1 MTDFVDYVDAE
12 KVLQADVMEM
22 QQQGASEERIA
33 AAADFIR
40 NAQASGDY
48 TTTVRHRHQMILD
61 GKYVN
66 GRFVD
71 AL

>member
-12 KVLQADVMEM
+12 KVLLADVTEM
-22 QQQGASEERIA
+22 RQQGVSEERIE

-48 TTTVRHRHQMILD
+48 TTIVRRRHQMILD
-61 GKYVN
+61 GKFVN
-66 GRFVD
+66 GQFVD
-71 AL
+71 A